1 MINNDYLSALKI
13 IHSKF
18 STSNINWYLIGKTNL
33 ALQGMDVVP
42 SHLGILFHDYDLD
55 EFLKLFSEFKHESIE
70 ELPNGEA
77 KEFILYINKVPVLVC
92 AEHPH
97 GSYWQVPQD
106 IKNIKINEMII
117 PCFSLESE
125 KEVYKRIGLLS
136 KSKLIEEYLKKTK
149 D

>member
-1 MINNDYLSALKI
+1 MINDNYLVALKI
-13 IHSKF
+13 IYSKF
-18 STSNINWYLIGKTNL
+18 SASNIKWYLIGKTNL

-55 EFLKLFSEFKHESIE
+55 KFLKLFAEFDHEPVE

-77 KEFILYINKVPVLVC
+77 KEFIVYINQVPVLVC
-92 AEHPH
+92 AEHSH

-106 IKNIKINEMII
+106 IKNIKIDEMII

-125 KEVYKRIGLLS
+125 KEVYKRIGLLA
-136 KSKLIEEYLKKTK
+136 KSKQIEEFLIK
-149 D
+149 